1 MIRLQDVMSTNV
13 KTVGPGVAA
22 EQAWSLMQQQDIH
35 HLIVMDGGDVV
46 GVVSARDLGGAR
58 GGAARKNQTVEDLM
72 VHKPVTAKP
81 EDTLRQAA
89 NKLRGYAIGC
99 LPIVDGGKVKGIVT
113 ITDCLELLGRGAAHP
128 GTQPERRML
137 SRKQGR
143 PYVQFKKR

>member
-1 MIRLQDVMSTNV
+1 MTRLQDVMSTNV
-13 KTVGPGVAA
+13 KTVGPGVVA

-35 HLIVMDGGDVV
+35 HLVVVDGGEVI

-58 GGAARKNQTVEDLM
+58 GGAARKNQTVEDVM

-81 EDTLRQAA
+81 TDTLRQAA

-99 LPIVDGGKVKGIVT
+99 LPVVDGGKVKGIVT
-113 ITDCLELLGRGAAHP
+113 ITDLLELIGRGAAHP
-128 GTQPERRML
+128 DSQPERHML

-143 PYVQFKKR
+143 PHIQFQKR